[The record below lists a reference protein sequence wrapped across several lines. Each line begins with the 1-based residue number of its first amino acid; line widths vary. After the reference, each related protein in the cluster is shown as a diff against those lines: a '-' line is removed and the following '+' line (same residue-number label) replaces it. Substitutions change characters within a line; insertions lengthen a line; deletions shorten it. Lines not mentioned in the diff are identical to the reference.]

1 MELNEL
7 ESNINRIGALDSIE
21 AVRTELLTFQ
31 DTLKEDFAQQQKDM
45 ELLRQAN
52 NSLWLQLGKK
62 TTENDKGEPDTES
75 HNELKYS
82 DLFDD
87 KGGLK

>member
-1 MELNEL
+1 MQFEEIQ
-7 ESNINRIGALDSIE
+7 STINRIGALDSIE
-21 AVRTELLTFQ
+21 AVRTELLEFQ
-31 DTLKEDFAQQQKDM
+31 STLQQDYAEHQQNM

-62 TTENDKGEPDTES
+62 TTENDKGEPDTENHS
-75 HNELKYS
+75 ELTYDK
-82 DLFDD
+82 LFDE